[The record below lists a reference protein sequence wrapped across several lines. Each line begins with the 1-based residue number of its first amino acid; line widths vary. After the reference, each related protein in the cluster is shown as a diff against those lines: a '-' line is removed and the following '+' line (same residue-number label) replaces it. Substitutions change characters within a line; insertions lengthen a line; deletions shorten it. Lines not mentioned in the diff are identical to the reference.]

1 MQRRFAVVV
10 DDHDLVRDGLRRVLL
25 DRCHFEN
32 VLEAADLEG
41 ALDLL
46 AQLPIVDLIAI
57 DLHMPGASGPEA
69 LPALVEAFP
78 DARIV
83 VISGSES
90 RDDIV
95 GCLAAGVD
103 GYIPK
108 SLSVVEIVAAI
119 ESILSG
125 QMFVPRNILRRGAV
139 VVDPPS
145 RARREIVGM
154 EHLTPRQREVL
165 GELLLAKT
173 SKEIARALNV
183 VEGTVKIHLAA
194 IYRALGVRS
203 RSEAIAKLASRS

>member
-1 MQRRFAVVV
+1 M
-10 DDHDLVRDGLRRVLL
+10 
-25 DRCHFEN
+25 
-32 VLEAADLEG
+32 
-41 ALDLL
+41 
-46 AQLPIVDLIAI
+46 
-57 DLHMPGASGPEA
+57 
-69 LPALVEAFP
+69 PALVEAFP